1 MKRSSFLL
9 GFLFAPCALLAQSS
23 AYQSAD
29 GNTSIFLDNAKGSLI
44 FNVSNTQF
52 DFGYLHEAAG
62 KSFLYGFDVT
72 GKPSSDFAS
81 LFQNAKLPA
90 GAGGSASL
98 GRHKLFSQALTHQNE
113 TSRLRDDWVLLQV
126 GFTRSSF
133 ETAGDALSEPIK
145 RSFNGYKSLAVYDA
159 LVNAPGATLLLGVA
173 TGVQQTNNLDAL
185 KSAVISTPLAI
196 SAPGISPFQVSQ
208 QASSGYFGN
217 YKSFIGAPLY
227 TDAVWVPKSLPWLD
241 LDAFTRSNLTSV
253 NRYIEGGLGLFIAK
267 RDNPTQVLGGI
278 SVGWKNGSP
287 TIAFVTGWSF

>member
-173 TGVQQTNNLDAL
+173 TGVLWQYLRRAFRRS
-185 KSAVISTPLAI
+185 KFRSRPAAGISEITSHSSELRCIPTPFGFQSRCLGWTLTPL
-196 SAPGISPFQVSQ
+196 
-208 QASSGYFGN
+208 
-217 YKSFIGAPLY
+217 
-227 TDAVWVPKSLPWLD
+227 
-241 LDAFTRSNLTSV
+241 R
-253 NRYIEGGLGLFIAK
+253 
-267 RDNPTQVLGGI
+267 VLI
-278 SVGWKNGSP
+278 
-287 TIAFVTGWSF
+287 